1 MPEYERGALRGTSI
15 ALLPLAS
22 TLPAASTLPVAPAPG
37 APSGADQPPAPPP
50 ADRNPTVDRDPT
62 ADLDPQAAYFTDE
75 GRTLF
80 QRLFGLSLQEVAAA
94 EVLDLTATAEPA
106 EIAVGPRTLPVPS
119 GDSLRVLL
127 PQGPVEL
134 PGRSADFLL
143 LVDRLTF
150 TPRTET
156 TQAGM
161 MGSTKMRNRFFLGAR
176 CQYVLYDNR
185 AGRVAA
191 YGRFE
196 RETRTLDPTSRTP
209 FQVLFEEL
217 AVHIVERSPIAL
229 SQRFQPSA
237 SAP

>member
-1 MPEYERGALRGTSI
+1 MPEYEQGALRGTSI

-22 TLPAASTLPVAPAPG
+22 TLPSPPELS
-37 APSGADQPPAPPP
+37 APSTGLSTGLSTGPS
-50 ADRNPTVDRDPT
+50 TGT
-62 ADLDPQAAYFTDE
+62 ASPDDLDPQAAYFTEE

-94 EVLDLTATAEPA
+94 EVLDLAATFEPA
-106 EIAVGPRTLPVPS
+106 GTPFAPHTLPVPS
-119 GDSLRVLL
+119 GDSLRVVL
-127 PQGPVEL
+127 PGGPVEL
-134 PGRSADFLL
+134 PGERSADFLL

-150 TPRTET
+150 APRTET

-161 MGSTKMRNRFFLGAR
+161 MGSTKMRNSFFLGAR

-191 YGRFE
+191 YGTFE
-196 RETRTLDPTSRTP
+196 SETRTLDPTSRTP

-229 SQRFQPSA
+229 SRRFQPSA
-237 SAP
+237 ASS

>member
-1 MPEYERGALRGTSI
+1 MRCA
-15 ALLPLAS
+15 
-22 TLPAASTLPVAPAPG
+22 
-37 APSGADQPPAPPP
+37 APPS
-50 ADRNPTVDRDPT
+50 RSCR
-62 ADLDPQAAYFTDE
+62 
-75 GRTLF
+75 
-80 QRLFGLSLQEVAAA
+80 S
-94 EVLDLTATAEPA
+94 
-106 EIAVGPRTLPVPS
+106 PRTLRVPS
-119 GDSLRVLL
+119 GDSLRTLL

-161 MGSTKMRNRFFLGAR
+161 MGSTKMRNSFFLGAR

-191 YGRFE
+191 YGTFE
-196 RETRTLDPTSRTP
+196 RETRTIAPTSRTP
-209 FQVLFEEL
+209 FQLLFEEL

-229 SQRFQPSA
+229 SQRFQPSV